1 MSKAPETIVDSA
13 LPAPETLYGQLDRAL
28 AAARHAGADAA
39 EAGLDNARALT
50 VRVRRGDIEA
60 VEFQADRQLVVTAY
74 RGQRSAS
81 ATTTELTDDG
91 IERAARKAAAIAAHT
106 GEDPW
111 AGLAPPE
118 LMAIGMPDLDL
129 RHPWDLDVDAAVELA
144 RTCEDAALSADPRM
158 DNSEGAE
165 VETGERIGA
174 YANSHGFFG
183 HQQGT
188 DHGFGCAVIA
198 REGDNMVRDF
208 WSTSARVPSGLED
221 AVAVGQ
227 RAGNRAASRLGAV
240 TPETTHAPVLFPPE
254 MARSL
259 FGHLC
264 SAVSGG
270 NLYRDASFLKNRL
283 GERLFPEWLQL
294 VQRPHLRAAAGSAAF
309 DGEGVATLERDLVR
323 DGALAGYLLGS
334 YSARRL
340 GTQTTGNAGG
350 VFNLCV
356 EGGSGDLDDLMRRMD
371 TGLLV
376 TQMMGQGINIVTGDY
391 SRGAA
396 GFWVE
401 SGEIAYPVEN
411 VTIAGHLESMFA
423 GMVGVGDDADLRG
436 NIRSPSVLV
445 DEMTIAGR

>member
-1 MSKAPETIVDSA
+1 MSKAPETTTEPALSA
-13 LPAPETLYGQLDRAL
+13 PDTLYDQLERAL
-28 AAARHAGADAA
+28 GAARGAGADAA

-91 IERAARKAAAIAAHT
+91 IERAAQKAAAIAAHT

-111 AGLAPPE
+111 AGLAAPE
-118 LMAIGMPDLDL
+118 LMATNLPELDL
-129 RHPWDLDVDAAVELA
+129 RHPWGLDVDAAVDLA
-144 RTCEDAALSADPRM
+144 CACEDAALSVDARM

-165 VETGERIGA
+165 VESSEHIAA

-183 HQQGT
+183 HQVGT

-198 REGDNMVRDF
+198 REGDDMVRDF
-208 WSTSARVPSGLED
+208 WSTSSRDPSALED
-221 AVAVGQ
+221 VVAVGK
-227 RAGNRAASRLGAV
+227 RAGDRAVSRLGAV
-240 TPETTHAPVLFPPE
+240 TPETGHAPVLFPPE

-270 NLYRDASFLKNRL
+270 NLYRDASFLKDRL
-283 GERLFPEWLQL
+283 GEALFPEWLHL
-294 VQRPHLRAAAGSAAF
+294 VQRPHLPAAAGSAAF
-309 DGEGVATLERDLVR
+309 DGEGVATTERDLVR

-340 GTQTTGNAGG
+340 GTDTTGNAGG

-356 EGGSGDLDDLMRRMD
+356 EGGSGDLDALMRRMD

-396 GFWVE
+396 GFWVQG
-401 SGEIAYPVEN
+401 GEIAYPVEN

-423 GMVGVGDDADLRG
+423 GMVGVGEDADLRG
-436 NIRSPSVLV
+436 NIRSPSVLL
-445 DEMTIAGR
+445 DGMTIAGQ